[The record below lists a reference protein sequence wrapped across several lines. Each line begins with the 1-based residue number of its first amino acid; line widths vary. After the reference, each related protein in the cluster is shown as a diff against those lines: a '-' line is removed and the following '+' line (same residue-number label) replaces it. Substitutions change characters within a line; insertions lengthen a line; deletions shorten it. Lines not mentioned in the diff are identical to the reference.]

1 MLTARCLLPLSQGGT
16 SDHLLELADLH
27 SGLSDLHGEAGRFD
41 AAEEE
46 LLTALKYA
54 TQKKDRSLRRCEG
67 RAEGHGVEE
76 RGRARALQCRQGP
89 IHFKVTMVLQHKDYI
104 QVYT

>member
-1 MLTARCLLPLSQGGT
+1 M
-16 SDHLLELADLH
+16 LELADLH
-27 SGLSDLHGEAGRFD
+27 SGLSDLYGEAGRFD

-67 RAEGHGVEE
+67 RGARWGLQGAAE
-76 RGRARALQCRQGP
+76 RGWYRCFDADEC
-89 IHFKVTMVLQHKDYI
+89 T
-104 QVYT
+104 QVRHTEAGQELAQV